1 MREFFREAARYVL
14 TQPTPQGQPS
24 KRLEHAMRSKE
35 HIVDWDFS
43 QRPATLLLVACVV
56 LMAVLL
62 VVTWIYLAAI
72 SRDIAIAASNQSE
85 SVRTLLAMSEQQAA
99 ANMRLDAV
107 RGETNLNLRA
117 IREELHALN
126 EKASVAADT
135 KPPQNSN
142 AQP

>member
-1 MREFFREAARYVL
+1 MRN
-14 TQPTPQGQPS
+14 
-24 KRLEHAMRSKE
+24 KE
-35 HIVDWDFS
+35 HIVDLDFS

-85 SVRTLLAMSEQQAA
+85 SARALIAMSEQQAA

-117 IREELHALN
+117 IREQLHTLN
-126 EKASVAADT
+126 EKASVAADVI
-135 KPPQNSN
+135 PPQNTN
-142 AQP
+142 TQP